1 MKIVTSWD
9 DGCKHDWK
17 VVELLEKHN
26 LPGIFYW
33 PCNLEKS
40 CNVGKVKEFL
50 SINDCIEISKKFD
63 VGSHTVTHQYLTDIT
78 TQQARNEVFI
88 SKQIWEDILQ
98 KPITSFCYPRGRQNG
113 IIRMLVKNAGYKEAR
128 TTIVG
133 WIEKSTDPVL
143 TNTTVHA
150 GVDRVEYKGKCWET
164 FAREMLEKARTK
176 ENSIF
181 HLFGHSWEI
190 EKNNDWQALDD
201 LFKELKT

>member
-40 CNVGKVKEFL
+40 CNVGRVKEFL
-50 SINDCIEISKKFD
+50 SIKDCIEISKKFD
-63 VGSHTVTHQYLTDIT
+63 VGSHTVTHQYLTDINT
-78 TQQARNEVFI
+78 KQARNEVFL
-88 SKQIWEDILQ
+88 SKEIWENILG
-98 KPITSFCYPRGRQNG
+98 KPVTSFCYPRGKTNK
-113 IIRMLVKNAGYKEAR
+113 IVNMLVKNAGYTDAR
-128 TTIVG
+128 TTVVG
-133 WIEKSTDPVL
+133 WTQKGNDPFL
-143 TNTTVHA
+143 TNTSVHV
-150 GVDRVEYKGKCWET
+150 GVDRVEYKSKCWED
-164 FAREMLEKARTK
+164 FAREMLEKARAK
-176 ENSIF
+176 EDSIF

-201 LFKELKT
+201 LFKELKA